1 MRTHIHWSRVL
12 PLVVILSLAIAAFSP
27 TLVQAEGDVPET
39 TPPVAPTEPQPGASA
54 ETPVE
59 TIVQVLADN
68 GAQLA
73 GEDGAIPLASQSA
86 LTILCDA
93 DPWFYCLNC
102 TGGQSPAYPTI
113 AEAVFNWVNLKG
125 VGMIYLEGNH
135 TYPEAVDL
143 DGTAAGFSTLKGI
156 VWDNSG
162 TTKPVIADTV
172 SIYGFAGGFT
182 LQGIQILTNTTY
194 YGLDIYDNKGLL
206 KLVDLAVTNTG
217 GSGGYIDHK
226 GSVEMLR
233 VDVSHNYEDGLTLNT
248 CGWSDWDECSISGT
262 LKLTDS
268 SFSYNGNSAENL
280 WGLWINTRNPITIN
294 GFSAIGNKGDGLD
307 IEAYGGAVI
316 IKNAVFKDTTL
327 PVADPAYGFGLW
339 VYEESFSNITLENV
353 VATANANDGLY
364 IGTSGVVTI
373 KNVTSFSN
381 AENGLRIAGDISGLT
396 PSARS
401 VAITNSRF
409 FDNDKDNLFVSAL
422 GPITLT
428 GVSALHSNNEG
439 GAYLDNSTS
448 IIPTPVTIT
457 SSSFSDN
464 QGAGLKVLSKGNI
477 TLNTIT
483 ASRNNS
489 HGVFLDNFTFTG
501 ATGGITMLA
510 SFGVNTIQSNGTV
523 DEDGLQIN
531 TTRNI
536 ILNKLNV
543 SSSTGDGINIENAGL
558 TTNLLLNDVSSW
570 GNDGWGIAA
579 EVGGTITWN
588 RGGAWDNGQDPAQ
601 FGGGAEL
608 RNYSSGLP
616 KNITLKDVVFDN
628 NLGADGLSLDS
639 LGSITLTNISASGNT
654 AGAGIYF
661 EAPIGK
667 GGNFII
673 LRTKPEGYN
682 TINGNGLEGLFVF
695 TRGSIT
701 LNRVQVNDN
710 FSQNAYLDTCQ
721 GLGACQGAGA
731 VIIKGTSS
739 FPVQFNGSKSNEG
752 MFINAAGNITLS
764 GIQVNQNNLHGLD
777 AISVNGSVSVLGTG
791 NQFNQN
797 GQDLAGQGGGV
808 IISAK
813 GNITLMNFTAEENDW
828 KGVLLDNHMGT
839 GNVTIT
845 ATAPYFINRVY
856 DNTDK
861 GIEILSSGIVLIN
874 KVNVEDNDKGGL
886 FIYNETASIP
896 KPVSVISST
905 FIGNQVDDG
914 LYISS
919 KGAITLNM
927 VTASMNWMY
936 GASLDNTAWT
946 TSALPVSVTK
956 SSFNYNVGTGLF
968 VKATGPITLNSVSG
982 LINNNPGAQLDN
994 SNSPVNSPITLIG
1007 TNNFSGNTGS
1017 GLWIKSKG
1025 AVSISGVTAA
1035 HNQERGIDID
1045 QAGTIMLV
1053 SSQVLNNSNEG
1064 VYSTSVGNTTVRN
1077 LLAFLNGAVGHL
1089 PGMDMASISGKIY
1102 LYSST
1107 ATGNDGYGFRIYV
1120 PKPKLDFYMSLV
1132 NYMGNGGG
1140 TYTVEPYTP

>member
-1 MRTHIHWSRVL
+1 MRTHFHWSRVL

-588 RGGAWDNGQDPAQ
+588 RGGAWDNGQDAGQ
-601 FGGGAEL
+601 QGGGAEL
-608 RNYSSGLP
+608 RNYYSGQP
-616 KNITLKDVVFDN
+616 KNITLKDVAFDG
-628 NLGADGLSLDS
+628 NLGADGLSLET

-654 AGAGIYF
+654 AGAGIFYQADF
-661 EAPIGK
+661 GK
-667 GGNFII
+667 GGNFTI

-682 TINGNGLEGLFVF
+682 TINGNGLEGLFIF
-695 TRGSIT
+695 TRGNIT

-710 FSQNAYLDTCQ
+710 GWKNAKLDTCQ
-721 GLGACQGAGA
+721 GLGTCQGIGA
-731 VIIKGTSS
+731 VTVMGTTS
-739 FPVQFNGSKSNEG
+739 FPVQFNGSKADEG
-752 MFINAAGNITLS
+752 IFINAAGNIMLS
-764 GIQVNQNNLHGLD
+764 GIQVNQNALHGLD
-777 AISVNGSVSVLGTG
+777 AISANGSVSVLGTG
-791 NQFNQN
+791 NQFNDN
-797 GQDLAGQGGGV
+797 GLDLSFMGGGV
-808 IISAK
+808 IITAK

-828 KGVLLDNHMGT
+828 KGVHLDNTSGT

-856 DNTDK
+856 DNTSK
-861 GIEILSSGIVLIN
+861 GIEILSTGIVLIN

-886 FIYNETASIP
+886 FIHNEGTSLP
-896 KPVSVISST
+896 KPVSVASST
-905 FIGNQVDDG
+905 FIDNQVDDG
-914 LYISS
+914 LYIAS
-919 KGAITLNM
+919 KGAITLNN
-927 VTASMNWMY
+927 VSAHWNGLN
-936 GASLDNTAWT
+936 GASLINTYWT
-946 TSALPVSVTK
+946 LTALPITVTK
-956 SSFNYNVGTGLF
+956 SSFDNNAGEGLF
-968 VKATGPITLNSVSG
+968 ASATGIITLNSVSASHNLYIG
-982 LINNNPGAQLDN
+982 VELMNPT
-994 SNSPVNSPITLIG
+994 SPVNSPINITG
-1007 TNNFSGNTGS
+1007 YNNFSHNAGTGVFIYTDGN
-1017 GLWIKSKG
+1017 
-1025 AVSISGVTAA
+1025 VSISGVAA
-1035 HNQERGIDID
+1035 DFNQGKGIDIWNI
-1045 QAGTIMLV
+1045 ANVVTLV
-1053 SSQVLNNSNEG
+1053 NSQVINNLNEG
-1064 VYSTSVGNTTVRN
+1064 LFSTSKGNTTIRN
-1077 LLAFLNGAVGHL
+1077 LLVFLNGAGANE
-1089 PGMDMASISGKIY
+1089 PGMDIASLNGKIY
-1102 LYSST
+1102 LYSSSFI
-1107 ATGNDGYGFRIYV
+1107 GNYGIGFEAYV
-1120 PKPKLDFYMSLV
+1120 NNTSLDFFMSLV
-1132 NYMGNGGG
+1132 NYMGNYGG
-1140 TYTVEPYTP
+1140 TYAVIPN